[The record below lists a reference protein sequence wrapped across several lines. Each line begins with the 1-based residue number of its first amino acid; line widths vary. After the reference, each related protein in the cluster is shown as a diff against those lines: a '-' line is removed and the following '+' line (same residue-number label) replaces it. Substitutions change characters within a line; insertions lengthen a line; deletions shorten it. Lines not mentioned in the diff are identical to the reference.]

1 MWTSG
6 FDYSRQVP
14 CYFLMGCTLRALSF
28 NLDPF
33 MFVTFFSALQS
44 IAVGNRRISNCLR
57 CEQWKK
63 EKKKKSKNKP
73 NRHTPEKQTTK
84 KQYENNTHLL
94 YGLTTFCGIALYSS
108 VKFKFFKLKFSLTN
122 VLRINTVISVRKHSA
137 HTSH

>member
-63 EKKKKSKNKP
+63 EKKKKVKINQTDIPQKNRQPKS
-73 NRHTPEKQTTK
+73 NMK
-84 KQYENNTHLL
+84 
-94 YGLTTFCGIALYSS
+94 II
-108 VKFKFFKLKFSLTN
+108 
-122 VLRINTVISVRKHSA
+122 RIYYMV
-137 HTSH
+137 